1 MKNEFVNTANV
12 KNFLKGMTALS
23 MRGAREACLMVID
36 GKPGLGKTRAL
47 SFWACRNDCV
57 FVRAKKEWTPNWMM
71 KDNLMSLGE
80 ITKNV
85 EENLIIPGNDSKTI
99 NKTA

>member
-57 FVRAKKEWTPNWMM
+57 FVRAKKECRKADRRRWRKILTLLFW
-71 KDNLMSLGE
+71 
-80 ITKNV
+80 I
-85 EENLIIPGNDSKTI
+85 
-99 NKTA
+99 

>member
-57 FVRAKKEWTPNWMM
+57 FVRAKKRM
-71 KDNLMSLGE
+71 D
-80 ITKNV
+80 TKLDD
-85 EENLIIPGNDSKTI
+85 ERHP
-99 NKTA
+99 